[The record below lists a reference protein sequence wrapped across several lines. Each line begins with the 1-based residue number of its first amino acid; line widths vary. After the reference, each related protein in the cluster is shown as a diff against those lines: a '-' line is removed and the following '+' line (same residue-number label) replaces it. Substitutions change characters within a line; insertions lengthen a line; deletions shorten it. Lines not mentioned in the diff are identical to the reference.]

1 VQIVVKI
8 GVGIVVV
15 CLVLSSC
22 GGEQRPEKNFFE
34 QPLGSR
40 VERQRKYSLPDQ
52 YRIFRYG
59 NDEIHPPLMDLAEP
73 IAERGAAAV
82 PFLLDRLRE
91 AGNDVTAIR
100 DILLIFETM
109 AASGSYDVKS
119 NKLVMD
125 ALQNSIDRAPYGRD
139 FLLGMLQRIQR
150 T

>member
-1 VQIVVKI
+1 MTI
-8 GVGIVVV
+8 GVAIVVV
-15 CLVLSSC
+15 CLVLRSC
-22 GGEQRPEKNFFE
+22 GGEQRLEKSFFE

-40 VERQRKYSLPDQ
+40 VERLREYPLPDR

-59 NDEIHPPLMDLAEP
+59 NDEIEPPLMDLAGP

-91 AGNDVTAIR
+91 AGNDVEEIR
-100 DILLIFETM
+100 DILLIFERM

-119 NKLVMD
+119 DQLVMD
-125 ALQNSIDRAPYGRD
+125 TLQKSIDRAPYGRD
-139 FLLGMLQRIQR
+139 FLLVMLHRIQR

>member
-1 VQIVVKI
+1 M
-8 GVGIVVV
+8 GV

-22 GGEQRPEKNFFE
+22 GGEQRPEKSFFE

-40 VERQRKYSLPDQ
+40 VERLREYSLPDQ

-59 NDEIHPPLMDLAEP
+59 NDEIEPPLMDLAKP

-91 AGNDVTAIR
+91 AKNDVTAIR
-100 DILLIFETM
+100 DILLIFQIM
-109 AASGSYDVKS
+109 AVSGSYDVKS
-119 NKLVMD
+119 DQLVMD
-125 ALQNSIDRAPYGRD
+125 TLQNSIDRAAYGRD
-139 FLLGMLQRIQR
+139 VLLGMLQRIQR